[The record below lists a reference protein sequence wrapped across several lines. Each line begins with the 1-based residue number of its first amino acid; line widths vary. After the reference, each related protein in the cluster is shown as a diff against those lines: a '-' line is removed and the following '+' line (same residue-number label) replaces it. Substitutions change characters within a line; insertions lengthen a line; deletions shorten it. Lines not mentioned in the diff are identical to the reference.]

1 MIENHSKFWVC
12 LRRNFLFTP
21 KTFGRLSTADQS
33 HVMSVAS
40 DPAPSG
46 WKSHLRGLS
55 PFLSF
60 PKAFPLA
67 QGQFLSPH
75 CVASALHR
83 QPPAHWTSPIPKPRR
98 DRSYRLISVCLIS
111 FCFLTLKTLPEC
123 STQVHKL
130 GRLFLFICFAYF
142 ATQSPTYFKWNI
154 VFP

>member
-98 DRSYRLISVCLIS
+98 DPQVIPGPPRPAPE
-111 FCFLTLKTLPEC
+111 FHPPTGHTGPQKTLAALHGHC
-123 STQVHKL
+123 SLPASEVPAP
-130 GRLFLFICFAYF
+130 GP
-142 ATQSPTYFKWNI
+142 QSSAGD
-154 VFP
+154 VQ